1 MLFFCLPVCN
11 AFKMLFPITF
21 IISSCY
27 YVPLWR
33 INIIIYSAE
42 FPSFDRNLKK
52 KWVSDGQR
60 RYQFQFLGKQTSLTV
75 SKAHCLSNAMFHI
88 SNYKLF
94 PFFRHIVFLLY
105 YYLHRWMKSKRMIE
119 TIFMNKMWP
128 FFSNVSTICFFSS
141 FPRCRLEFDLSSY
154 WKVFLLKCV
163 VCPVSFAVIWFMKK
177 DSRNI
182 STLFFIQN
190 KWNFKFD
197 LKWAQFFLLWSELNF
212 FSLAFTG

>member
-1 MLFFCLPVCN
+1 MTSNDVTNFSFLANKHHWQCQKHIACQMQCFIFQT
-11 AFKMLFPITF
+11 IT
-21 IISSCY
+21 
-27 YVPLWR
+27 
-33 INIIIYSAE
+33 
-42 FPSFDRNLKK
+42 
-52 KWVSDGQR
+52 
-60 RYQFQFLGKQTSLTV
+60 
-75 SKAHCLSNAMFHI
+75 
-88 SNYKLF
+88 F

-105 YYLHRWMKSKRMIE
+105 YYLHRWMKSKRLIE

-128 FFSNVSTICFFSS
+128 LFSNVSTICFFSS

-197 LKWAQFFLLWSELNF
+197 LKWTQFSLLWSELNF
-212 FSLAFTG
+212 FPLHLLAKQQLVSKFYRHTFLSVQHTTLNPLEPHISWVFWIYNSHQAH

>member
-1 MLFFCLPVCN
+1 MLFFCPPVCN

-42 FPSFDRNLKK
+42 FSLIWSQFKK
-52 KWVSDGQR
+52 KWVTANDVTNFSFLANKHHWQC
-60 RYQFQFLGKQTSLTV
+60 QKHIACQMQCFIFQTIT
-75 SKAHCLSNAMFHI
+75 
-88 SNYKLF
+88 F

-197 LKWAQFFLLWSELNF
+197 LKWTQFSLLWSELNF